1 MINLA
6 LLIVSYGCMEF
17 VAWSNHKYVMH
28 GFLWVWHKDH
38 HLNDRKKMSME
49 DMQFSGFE
57 KNDLFFLIYA
67 FPAILLFITGF
78 GMNDLHLVFIGT
90 GITLY
95 GFTYFVVHD
104 ILIHQRIRIPFLVRY
119 PSKYVQ
125 AIIRAHLAHHR
136 PKTATDFKNFGL
148 LIFPTRYFKS

>member
-1 MINLA
+1 MINIA

-28 GFLWVWHKDH
+28 GFLWTWHKDH
-38 HLNDRKKMSME
+38 HLNDLKKMSMK

-57 KNDLFFLIYA
+57 NNDLFFLIYA
-67 FPAILLFITGF
+67 IPAILLFIIGFETG
-78 GMNDLHLVFIGT
+78 NLHLIFIGS

-95 GFTYFVVHD
+95 GFTYFIVHD

-119 PSKYVQ
+119 RSKYVQ

-136 PKTATDFKNFGL
+136 PSTATDFKNFGL
-148 LIFPTRYFKS
+148 LIFPARFFKS